1 MLSLAGVMAIAGLQ
15 MTPSLDPTAAN
26 AAAATAASFCA
37 DFSVSPSG
45 LAFCDSS
52 PGSGIQA
59 SKGMLIK
66 AHYTGKLES
75 GQVFDSSYNRGKP
88 LTFRIGVGEVISGWD
103 QGILGTDG
111 IPPMLAGGKRTLRIP
126 PQLAYGE
133 RGAGC
138 RLGKWW
144 TNFELKCLTEIRIM
158 SMVVVTDLYVLSK
171 FACCCRE
178 SLSSCTDMFLSI

>member
-1 MLSLAGVMAIAGLQ
+1 MLKGFITVVSANHRKAIVHLQ
-15 MTPSLDPTAAN
+15 HRNWQYRNL
-26 AAAATAASFCA
+26 SFMMEWW
-37 DFSVSPSG
+37 DG
-45 LAFCDSS
+45 KK
-52 PGSGIQA
+52 Q
-59 SKGMLIK
+59 

-126 PQLAYGE
+126 PQLAYGD

-138 RLGKWW
+138 RLGS
-144 TNFELKCLTEIRIM
+144 CLIPPNSTLLFDVEF
-158 SMVVVTDLYVLSK
+158 VGK
-171 FACCCRE
+171 A
-178 SLSSCTDMFLSI
+178 